1 MFNKEVFKV
10 RTGNGDLQFD
20 STGSKL
26 VDFFLFVQAYPY
38 KTRGNHM
45 NCKLFWESL
54 YSDYDM
60 TIRAI
65 LKARDVRKGSKLKRV
80 FPDFAEALMDE
91 TKIDKES
98 ANFMIKC
105 FLAKMPELG
114 YWKDVVRFATDQTN
128 PYFYDARKF
137 AVSLINEA
145 VFNTEHQE
153 LAFKFLP
160 IKFKKGAAFIA
171 RGCGFTD
178 EESWR
183 QFVAPQRNTV
193 EKLVCGHRTAEINYS
208 HVPTQAMKLHRN
220 TFLKF
225 DQARF
230 QAYLGDL
237 VRKVEAGESVAG
249 QIKAAG
255 NLPPEI
261 IARLR
266 RAMGGEYGE
275 YRLSSR
281 RRLASAMG
289 AKKEDLPSIE
299 VTPEMAIDIAQWNA
313 FERIDTKGERLLAL
327 VDSSGSMYS
336 GLVGSFQ
343 PLDVAISVGLIASES
358 NVDAFKDCYLSFE
371 SKARFVDL
379 KGVNGVHNK
388 IAKIME
394 NSYAGSTNLMSAF
407 DMILDV
413 AVQAGLSQEDLPTR
427 LVIPSDMNFNGSF
440 GMAGQSV
447 FEEAKAKFA
456 AAGYKLPLVVYWYCS
471 AQPTKPTT
479 AFEGNVLMVSGFS
492 EQTFKLVCSG
502 QNNVLESVLEELSD
516 ARYDWQ
522 IDTLRPQ

>member
-80 FPDFAEALMDE
+80 FPDFVEALMDE

-114 YWKDVVRFATDQTN
+114 YWKDVVRFAADQTN

-193 EKLVCGHRTAEINYS
+193 EKLVCSHRTAEINYS

-225 DQARF
+225 DTARF

-249 QIKAAG
+249 QIKSVG

-266 RAMGGEYGE
+266 KAMGGEYGF
-275 YRLSSR
+275 SSR
-281 RRLASAMG
+281 RGLAAAFG
-289 AKKEDLPSIE
+289 AKAESVQME

-313 FERIDTKGERLLAL
+313 FQRVDTKGERLLAL

-336 GLVGSFQ
+336 GLTGSFQ

-379 KGVNGVHNK
+379 KGINGVHNK
-388 IAKIME
+388 VAKIME

-440 GMAGQSV
+440 GIGCGLSV

-456 AAGYKLPLVVYWYCS
+456 AAGYKLPLVVYWYCYDKAS
-471 AQPTKPTT
+471 KPTT

-492 EQTFKLVCSG
+492 EQTFNLVCSG
-502 QNNVLESVLEELSD
+502 QNNVLEAILADLSD
-516 ARYDWQ
+516 SRYDWK
-522 IDTLRPQ
+522 IEDIVPQ

>member
-80 FPDFAEALMDE
+80 FPDFVEALMDE

-114 YWKDVVRFATDQTN
+114 YWKDVVRFAADQTN

-193 EKLVCGHRTAEINYS
+193 EKLVCSHRTAEINYS

-225 DQARF
+225 DTARF

-249 QIKAAG
+249 QIKSVG

-266 RAMGGEYGE
+266 KAMGGEYGF
-275 YRLSSR
+275 SSR
-281 RRLASAMG
+281 RGLAAAFG
-289 AKKEDLPSIE
+289 AKAESVQME

-313 FERIDTKGERLLAL
+313 FQRVDTKGERLLAL

-336 GLVGSFQ
+336 GLTGSFQ

-379 KGVNGVHNK
+379 KGINGVHNK
-388 IAKIME
+388 VAKIME

-440 GMAGQSV
+440 GMGCGLSV

-456 AAGYKLPLVVYWYCS
+456 AAGYKLPLVVYWYCYDKAS
-471 AQPTKPTT
+471 KPTT

-492 EQTFKLVCSG
+492 EQTFNLVCSG
-502 QNNVLESVLEELSD
+502 QNNVLEAILADLSD
-516 ARYDWQ
+516 SRYDWK
-522 IDTLRPQ
+522 IEDIVPQ

>member
-80 FPDFAEALMDE
+80 FPDFVEALMDE

-114 YWKDVVRFATDQTN
+114 YWKDVVRFAADQTN

-193 EKLVCGHRTAEINYS
+193 EKLVCSHRTAEINYS

-225 DQARF
+225 DTARF

-249 QIKAAG
+249 QIKSAG

-266 RAMGGEYGE
+266 RAMGGEYG
-275 YRLSSR
+275 LSSR
-281 RRLASAMG
+281 RGLAAALG

-336 GLVGSFQ
+336 GLTGSFQ

-379 KGVNGVHNK
+379 KGINGVHNK
-388 IAKIME
+388 VAKIME

-440 GMAGQSV
+440 GMGCGLSV

-456 AAGYKLPLVVYWYCS
+456 AAGYKLPLVVYWYCCDKAS
-471 AQPTKPTT
+471 KPTT

-492 EQTFKLVCSG
+492 EQTFNLVCSG
-502 QNNVLESVLEELSD
+502 QNNVLEAILADLSD
-516 ARYDWQ
+516 SRYDWK
-522 IDTLRPQ
+522 IEDIVPQ

>member
-80 FPDFAEALMDE
+80 FPDFVEALMDE

-114 YWKDVVRFATDQTN
+114 YWKDVVRFAADQTN

-193 EKLVCGHRTAEINYS
+193 EKLVCSHRTAEINYS

-225 DQARF
+225 DTARF

-249 QIKAAG
+249 QIKSVG

-266 RAMGGEYGE
+266 KAIGGEYGF
-275 YRLSSR
+275 SSR
-281 RRLASAMG
+281 RGLAAAFG
-289 AKKEDLPSIE
+289 AKAESVQME

-313 FERIDTKGERLLAL
+313 FQRVDTKGERLLAL

-336 GLVGSFQ
+336 GLTGSFQ

-379 KGVNGVHNK
+379 KGINGVHNK
-388 IAKIME
+388 VAKIME

-440 GMAGQSV
+440 GTGCGLSV

-456 AAGYKLPLVVYWYCS
+456 AAGYKLPLVVYWYCCDKAS
-471 AQPTKPTT
+471 KPTT

-492 EQTFKLVCSG
+492 EQTFNLACSG
-502 QNNVLESVLEELSD
+502 QNNVLEAILADLSD
-516 ARYDWQ
+516 SRYDWK
-522 IDTLRPQ
+522 IEDIVPQ

>member
-10 RTGNGDLQFD
+10 RTGNGDMQFD

-38 KTRGNHM
+38 KQAGNHM

-80 FPDFAEALMDE
+80 FPDFVEALMDE
-91 TKIDKES
+91 SKISKDV
-98 ANFMIKC
+98 ANFLVKC
-105 FLAKMPELG
+105 FLAKLPELG
-114 YWKDVVRFATDQTN
+114 YWKDVVRFATEQAN
-128 PYFYDARKF
+128 PYFYDSRKF
-137 AVSLINEA
+137 AVTLISVA
-145 VFNTEHQE
+145 IHDKEHQE

-160 IKFKKGAAFIA
+160 IKFKKGAGFIA
-171 RGCGFTD
+171 RGCGFKD

-193 EKLVCGHRTAEINYS
+193 EKLVCGHRTAEINYA

-225 DQARF
+225 DPTRF
-230 QAYLGDL
+230 QAYLGEL

-249 QIKAAG
+249 QIKSAG

-266 RAMGGEYGE
+266 RAMGGEYG
-275 YRLSSR
+275 LSSR
-281 RRLASAMG
+281 RGLAAALG

-516 ARYDWQ
+516 SRYDWK
-522 IDTLRPQ
+522 IEELMPQ

>member
-10 RTGNGDLQFD
+10 RTGNGDMQFD

-38 KTRGNHM
+38 KQAGNHM

-80 FPDFAEALMDE
+80 FPDFVEALMDE

-114 YWKDVVRFATDQTN
+114 YWKDVVRFAADQTN

-193 EKLVCGHRTAEINYS
+193 EKLVCSHRTAEINYS

-225 DQARF
+225 DTARF

-237 VRKVEAGESVAG
+237 VRKVEAGESVTG
-249 QIKAAG
+249 QIKSAG

-266 RAMGGEYGE
+266 RAMGGIWTVQ
-275 YRLSSR
+275 
-281 RRLASAMG
+281 
-289 AKKEDLPSIE
+289 PSW
-299 VTPEMAIDIAQWNA
+299 P
-313 FERIDTKGERLLAL
+313 
-327 VDSSGSMYS
+327 
-336 GLVGSFQ
+336 
-343 PLDVAISVGLIASES
+343 
-358 NVDAFKDCYLSFE
+358 
-371 SKARFVDL
+371 
-379 KGVNGVHNK
+379 
-388 IAKIME
+388 
-394 NSYAGSTNLMSAF
+394 
-407 DMILDV
+407 
-413 AVQAGLSQEDLPTR
+413 
-427 LVIPSDMNFNGSF
+427 
-440 GMAGQSV
+440 
-447 FEEAKAKFA
+447 
-456 AAGYKLPLVVYWYCS
+456 CS
-471 AQPTKPTT
+471 
-479 AFEGNVLMVSGFS
+479 
-492 EQTFKLVCSG
+492 CSG
-502 QNNVLESVLEELSD
+502 C
-516 ARYDWQ
+516 
-522 IDTLRPQ
+522 